1 MKYESFPGDK
11 ISPRDS
17 KGQVIGGGMYFII
30 NLIRMLLLLVTF
42 PIRALIYILNPF
54 APKNIRIKD

>member
-1 MKYESFPGDK
+1 MKYESFPNDK

-42 PIRALIYILNPF
+42 PIRAVIYMLNPF